1 MTLKESYIRLKNAF
15 HYKVGLRMPYNKFRV
30 RALRRMGY
38 EIGNDVYL
46 PSDLK
51 IALNFVYHRGSLTIG
66 DRVSIAAGVI
76 IILSSHSNFSDVSK
90 YVTQRSDSVRIEDDV
105 WIGAG
110 SIIMNGVTIGKG
122 AVVGCGSV
130 VTHDVPPHTVVAG
143 NPAKII
149 RAINTDEHTD

>member
-1 MTLKESYIRLKNAF
+1 MTLKERCIRFKNAF
-15 HYKVGLRMPYNKFRV
+15 HYKVGLRMPYNPWRI

-38 EIGNDVYL
+38 EIGKEVYL

-51 IALNFVYHRGSLTIG
+51 IAMNFVYHRGKLKIG
-66 DRVSIAAGVI
+66 DRVSIASGVI
-76 IILSSHSNFSDVSK
+76 LLLSSHSNNSAVSK
-90 YVTQRSDSVRIEDDV
+90 QVTQRGDFVTIEEDA

-130 VTHDVPPHTVVAG
+130 VTHDVAPHTVVAG
-143 NPAKII
+143 NPAKVLRTISP
-149 RAINTDEHTD
+149 DEHID